1 MDLISHLLPSQAGL
15 SLQRWDLD
23 TTTQQVTVYLAST
36 QTSALCPRCQCP
48 SHRIHSHY
56 ERTLKDLPVV
66 QFSLALVLTVS
77 KFFCLNN
84 ACAQRIFTERLPE
97 IVAPWARRTVR
108 YGNHLTAMALAL
120 GGAAGARLSDQM
132 GYDHS
137 RNSMLRVVEAVPLP
151 IANTPR
157 ILGVDDFALS
167 KGHHYGTILVD
178 LEQRQPIALLPDRTA
193 ETLATWLKDHPGVDI
208 LSRDRSKTYK
218 RGMSQGAP
226 DAIQVADRFHLLHN
240 LEETLETA
248 FKGHNA
254 VLKQVEKDTL
264 QVDGLAVLLSLELP
278 ENLQS
283 PKALN
288 RARRL
293 DKYEQTHA
301 LRQQGYAIKD
311 IAHHLGIGKRTV
323 YKYLAASS
331 FPERQ
336 PTIRQQGS
344 GLDAYKPYI
353 QDQWNRGQ
361 RQTKALFHEIQQ
373 QGYPGSYS
381 TLARYTHQLQQLT
394 ASNKPDPELLNA
406 LPGRGPAPTLPTS
419 PQKPLSARRAAWL
432 ILQRAETRTTEENSL
447 ITRLAQ
453 QPELSGAITLAQDF
467 IDLIRQR
474 LPTQLDAWLQA
485 AKASSIKAFQS
496 FAKGL
501 EEDYDAVKAGM
512 TLEVSNGPVE
522 GQNNRLK
529 MLKRQM
535 FGRANLELL
544 EKRFILTS

>member
-1 MDLISHLLPSQAGL
+1 
-15 SLQRWDLD
+15 
-23 TTTQQVTVYLAST
+23 
-36 QTSALCPRCQCP
+36 
-48 SHRIHSHY
+48 
-56 ERTLKDLPVV
+56 
-66 QFSLALVLTVS
+66 
-77 KFFCLNN
+77 
-84 ACAQRIFTERLPE
+84 
-97 IVAPWARRTVR
+97 
-108 YGNHLTAMALAL
+108 
-120 GGAAGARLSDQM
+120 
-132 GYDHS
+132 
-137 RNSMLRVVEAVPLP
+137 VE
-151 IANTPR
+151 
-157 ILGVDDFALS
+157 
-167 KGHHYGTILVD
+167 
-178 LEQRQPIALLPDRTA
+178 
-193 ETLATWLKDHPGVDI
+193 I

-248 FKGHNA
+248 FKGHHS
-254 VLKQVEKDTL
+254 VFKQVEKD
-264 QVDGLAVLLSLELP
+264 QRQADGLEVPHPVDLP
-278 ENLQS
+278 EDPQS

-288 RARRL
+288 RAHRL
-293 DKYEQTHA
+293 ETYEQTHA

-323 YKYLAASS
+323 YKYLAAST

-344 GLDAYKPYI
+344 GLEAYKPHI

-361 RQTKALFHEIQQ
+361 QQTKALFYQIQQ

-381 TLARYTHQLQQLT
+381 TLARYTHQLRQLP
-394 ASNKPDPELLNA
+394 ALDKPDPESLNA
-406 LPGRGPAPTLPTS
+406 LPGRGPAPPISTS
-419 PQKPLSARRAAWL
+419 PQKPLSAQRAAWL
-432 ILQRAETRTTEENSL
+432 ILQRAETRTTEEETL
-447 ITRLAQ
+447 IERLAQ
-453 QPELSGAITLAQDF
+453 QPELSGAVTLAQRF
-467 IDLIRQR
+467 IDLVRQR
-474 LPTQLDAWLQA
+474 LPSQLDDWLQA
-485 AKASSIKAFQS
+485 AKTSSIKAFHS